1 MRFST
6 LYGSMDAVGV
16 HAAGGGVLVVI
27 NLHTLE
33 TMGVLKG
40 TELSFFSFL
49 LLFFVLRVAVM
60 LLFRFIG
67 LDIEIDRSPND

>member
-1 MRFST
+1 
-6 LYGSMDAVGV
+6 
-16 HAAGGGVLVVI
+16 VI